1 VESDHSSAAQSDQIP
16 GQDSADA
23 PHDADD
29 GLEDEQGVPVKAPE
43 FAPVQDS
50 GRREDGVRLDRFL
63 DVSVTLSAELGRVAI
78 PIGELLQ
85 LGEGSVL
92 KLGRSVSEPVDLVAQ
107 GVRLGR
113 GEVVVVND
121 CFAIRIKEIE
131 SPRNRGASE

>member
-1 VESDHSSAAQSDQIP
+1 M
-16 GQDSADA
+16 
-23 PHDADD
+23 
-29 GLEDEQGVPVKAPE
+29 
-43 FAPVQDS
+43 
-50 GRREDGVRLDRFL
+50 
-63 DVSVTLSAELGRVAI
+63 TLSAELGRVAI
-78 PIGELLQ
+78 PIGELLE

-131 SPRNRGASE
+131 STRKSE